1 MLSRPTTEQIV
12 LDCRT
17 ELLSTI
23 DAAVT
28 DPAVKIAIQMMENV
42 LRNCAER
49 AAHEIAW
56 MREEIDAMIAFAQ
69 RVQASPLVS
78 HLHRAEVDA
87 AVDAFQS
94 GRSDSLHLDDMTAT
108 YHLAGVCLSAALE
121 AAMAAGDHA
130 LQIAGHDVLQ
140 LRLAHEQAIMGEWS
154 FVGRG

>member
-12 LDCRT
+12 LDCRA

-56 MREEIDAMIAFAQ
+56 MREEADAMIAFAQ
-69 RVQASPLVS
+69 RVRAVS
-78 HLHRAEVDA
+78 TITDDARAEIDTTL
-87 AVDAFQS
+87 DAFGS
-94 GRSDSLHLDDMTAT
+94 GRSDSLHLDDITAT
-108 YHLAGVCLSAALE
+108 YHLAGVCMSAALE
-121 AAMAAGDHA
+121 AAMASGDSA
-130 LQIAGHDVLQ
+130 LQVAGREVLQ